1 MQTNRT
7 PLRLLHLEDNSLD
20 ADLLRRTLDTEGLH
34 FEIVHATNK
43 QNFETALNQ
52 GPFDLVI
59 SDYAIPGWNGLQ
71 ALDLVREK
79 DPAVPFIFFS
89 GALGEERAVEA
100 LKRGATDYVLKNRLP
115 RLLPVIHRALSGVED
130 HRKRKHAEQAL
141 REAELRY
148 RILFEQSPEAIV
160 VLDPQTMRP
169 LDFNDEACRQ
179 LGYSREEFA
188 QLSLL
193 DHNAEDQPDV
203 VRSGLAEVLDSGRS
217 EFETHH
223 RTKRGELRTVWV
235 TLRLIEIQGRPA
247 FHSIWR
253 DITARQETERRL
265 LRSQRLESI
274 GTLAG
279 GIAHDLNN
287 ALAPI
292 LMSTSLLREG
302 ASQETV
308 VLLDMIE
315 TSAQR
320 GAAMV
325 RQLLTFAKGI
335 DGQRILLQPRHL
347 LNEMEKIIKS
357 TFPKNIQLQIQVPRD
372 GCQVL
377 GDATQLHQ
385 VLLNLCVN
393 ARDAM
398 ADGGTLTLEVATT
411 DVDPALAGTIEGA
424 TPGRYVVIR
433 ATDSGTGISPEIIDR
448 IYDPFFTTKGPE
460 KGTGMGLSTV
470 LGIVRS
476 HGGFIRVESKL
487 GLGASFSVYLPL
499 AQGKTGDTETIRK
512 PSDFQGNGELVL
524 LVDDDT
530 AVRNSIAM
538 LLERLNFRV
547 LPCGSGHEALV
558 SFAQRRQ
565 EISAVLCDLQMPHMD
580 GVVLIQ
586 ALRRMSQQARIIVI
600 SGNPD
605 ERHLADLKGL
615 GVAGVLIKPFAANQL
630 VDIMRNLFET
640 KTSAP

>member
-1 MQTNRT
+1 MQTKMN
-7 PLRLLHLEDNSLD
+7 PLRLLHLEDNPLD
-20 ADLLRRTLDTEGLH
+20 ADLLRRALAAEGLH
-34 FEIVHATNK
+34 LEIVQATNK
-43 QNFETALNQ
+43 QNFQTALNK
-52 GPFDLVI
+52 GSFDLII
-59 SDYAIPGWNGLQ
+59 SDYAIPGWNGLE

-79 DPAVPFIFFS
+79 DSAIPFIFFS

-115 RLLPVIHRALSGVED
+115 RLSPVIHRALGAVED
-130 HRKRKHAEQAL
+130 QRKRKLAEQAL

-160 VLDPQTMRP
+160 VLDPETMRP

-179 LGYSREEFA
+179 LGYSREAFA

-193 DHNAEDQPDV
+193 DHNAEDHPDE
-203 VRSGLAEVLDSGRS
+203 VRSKLAEALRSGRS
-217 EFETHH
+217 EFETRH
-223 RTKRGELRTVWV
+223 RTKRGELRAVWV
-235 TLRLIEIQGRPA
+235 TLRLVEIQGRPA

-253 DITARQETERRL
+253 DITERQETERRL

-302 ASQETV
+302 ASQEAVT
-308 VLLDMIE
+308 LLDMIE

-347 LNEMEKIIKS
+347 LNEMEKLIKG
-357 TFPKNIQLQIQVPRD
+357 TFPKNIQLQVQVSRD
-372 GCQVL
+372 GGQVL

-398 ADGGTLTLEVATT
+398 PDGGTLRLEAATT
-411 DVDPALAGTIEGA
+411 DVDLALAASVEGA
-424 TPGRYVVIR
+424 KPGRYVVVR
-433 ATDSGTGISPEIIDR
+433 VTDSGTGIPPEIIDR

-487 GLGASFSVYLPL
+487 GLGATFSVYLPL

-512 PSDFQGNGELVL
+512 PSDFRGNGELIM
-524 LVDDDT
+524 LVDDDA
-530 AVRNSIAM
+530 AVRNSVAM

-547 LPCGSGHEALV
+547 LPSGSGHEALV

-600 SGNPD
+600 SGNPG
-605 ERHLADLKGL
+605 ERNLTDLKNL
-615 GVAGVLIKPFAANQL
+615 GVASVLIKPFAANQL
-630 VDIMRNLFET
+630 VETMRHLFET
-640 KTSAP
+640 KAHP